1 MSEIKNKRAPIV
13 IVILTELRSLTRF
26 EIALHNIPEST
37 TTQIHP
43 KITNEI
49 FIYSV
54 SKSMNIIGNGIII
67 EMIAALKKSR
77 GIKLFNLE

>member
-26 EIALHNIPEST
+26 EIALPNIPESI

-43 KITNEI
+43 KTTKEI
-49 FIYSV
+49 FIYSAFQ
-54 SKSMNIIGNGIII
+54 SMNIIGNGIII
-67 EMIAALKKSR
+67 EIIAPFKKSR
-77 GIKLFNLE
+77 RIKQFNLE